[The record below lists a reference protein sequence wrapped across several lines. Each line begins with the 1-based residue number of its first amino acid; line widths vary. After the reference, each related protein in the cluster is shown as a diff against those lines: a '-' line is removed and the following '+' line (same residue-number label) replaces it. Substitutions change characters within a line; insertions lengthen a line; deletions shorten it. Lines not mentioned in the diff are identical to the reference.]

1 MLIVPSSSGEA
12 ARWMAIAALAM
23 AGENIV
29 AAATVSEETYTLF
42 KYRLPTQGITVKFVD
57 INDTHSVRDAID
69 EKTRAVYIESISSI
83 GLEIADISVVASIA
97 HEAGVPLV
105 V

>member
-1 MLIVPSSSGEA
+1 
-12 ARWMAIAALAM
+12 MAIAALAM

-29 AAATVSEETYTLF
+29 AAATISEETYTLF
-42 KYRLPTQGITVKFVD
+42 RYRLPTQGITVRFVD
-57 INDTHSVRDAID
+57 INDTDSLQGAID

-83 GLEIADISVVASIA
+83 GLEIADISAVASAA

-105 V
+105 VSVQPVL

>member
-1 MLIVPSSSGEA
+1 
-12 ARWMAIAALAM
+12 MAIAALAM

-29 AAATVSEETYTLF
+29 AAATISEETYGLF
-42 KYRLPTQGITVKFVD
+42 KYRLPTQRITVKFVN
-57 INDTHSVRDAID
+57 INDTDSVRDAID
-69 EKTRAVYIESISSI
+69 DKTRAVYIESISSI
-83 GLEIADISVVASIA
+83 GLEIADISAVASVA

>member
-1 MLIVPSSSGEA
+1 MDLFSSGEA

-29 AAATVSEETYTLF
+29 ASATISEETYTMF
-42 KYRLPTQGITVKFVD
+42 KYRLPTQGITVTFID
-57 INDTHSVRDAID
+57 INDTDSIRNAID
-69 EKTRAVYIESISSI
+69 EKTRAVYIESISSL
-83 GLEIADISVVASIA
+83 GLQIADISAVASVA
-97 HEAGVPLV
+97 HAAGVPLV